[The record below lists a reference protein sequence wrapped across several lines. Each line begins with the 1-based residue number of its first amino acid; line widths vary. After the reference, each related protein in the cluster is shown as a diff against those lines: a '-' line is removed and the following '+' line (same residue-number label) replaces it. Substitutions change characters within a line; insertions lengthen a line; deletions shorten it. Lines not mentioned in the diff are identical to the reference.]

1 MSVSL
6 PAAVDV
12 FKLSKTRPDNCWKP
26 TVWRSVGAADRWL
39 TGMYVIKGKR
49 EGISAWTEWLW
60 SGCGRPAVTG
70 HIWPMA
76 HSWTLMSG
84 CQVSERSPVG
94 ALHCWYHFLA
104 VYMNSCLILRGITT
118 LLQTPSPTPPP
129 SPLHQVTDDN
139 TNNDWQLCTHETV
152 FFTGNHTINVYTVYK
167 MKSKPVTEKCC
178 LSTWFCAPTWF
189 MFQKEKKKKK
199 SKHWWKI
206 QSVCWSQTV
215 DSVQKKI

>member
-1 MSVSL
+1 MMWGFGKSEHGSIVQSGGIFFFTYSVACSIRTRHKTTAPLMSVSL

-118 LLQTPSPTPPP
+118 LLQTPSPTLPHHLYTRLPTTTQTMID
-129 SPLHQVTDDN
+129 SSVLMRQCFS
-139 TNNDWQLCTHETV
+139 QET
-152 FFTGNHTINVYTVYK
+152 
-167 MKSKPVTEKCC
+167 
-178 LSTWFCAPTWF
+178 
-189 MFQKEKKKKK
+189 
-199 SKHWWKI
+199 I
-206 QSVCWSQTV
+206 Q
-215 DSVQKKI
+215 